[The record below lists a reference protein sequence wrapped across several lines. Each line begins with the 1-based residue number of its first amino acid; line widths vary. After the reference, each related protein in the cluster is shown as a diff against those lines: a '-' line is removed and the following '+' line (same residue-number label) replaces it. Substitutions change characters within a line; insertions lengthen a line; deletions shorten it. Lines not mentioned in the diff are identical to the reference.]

1 MLMQLPRDRA
11 GFMHFI
17 AILKQGTS
25 TNMIVRIWTDL
36 EKILVEGIWWLCN
49 SESKLCGSH
58 LILIFVPDWKEAA
71 GEKSWNGERLTYKTE
86 EKWTS
91 DLKQQTEQT

>member
-11 GFMHFI
+11 DFMHFI

-36 EKILVEGIWWLCN
+36 EKILVEGI
-49 SESKLCGSH
+49 
-58 LILIFVPDWKEAA
+58 
-71 GEKSWNGERLTYKTE
+71 
-86 EKWTS
+86 
-91 DLKQQTEQT
+91 

>member
-1 MLMQLPRDRA
+1 MQLPRDRA

-36 EKILVEGIWWLCN
+36 ENIAKGTTDPGVDC
-49 SESKLCGSH
+49 
-58 LILIFVPDWKEAA
+58 FD
-71 GEKSWNGERLTYKTE
+71 
-86 EKWTS
+86 
-91 DLKQQTEQT
+91 Q